1 MTLLE
6 HLKTHRARQKGKN
19 PLPETV
25 FAVVAL
31 LVQQFALTSIPTGKS
46 PRDRKVQT
54 PRPARLSLFP
64 LLSLAQFRLT
74 QEIIARFDNPYLF
87 YARSPE
93 DVKISLLLYRAN
105 PDLPAE
111 ILQEYSLSALWAGE
125 ASLELGKR
133 VELKSIEPQTE
144 N

>member
-25 FAVVAL
+25 FAVVATI
-31 LVQQFALTSIPTGKS
+31 VQQFALTSVPLAEGV
-46 PRDRKVQT
+46 RDRPAQT
-54 PRPARLSLFP
+54 LRLSLFP
-64 LLSLAQFRLT
+64 LLSPVQFRLA
-74 QEIIARFDNPYLF
+74 QEIIARFDNPYLI

-93 DVKISLLLYRAN
+93 DVKISLLLYQSN
-105 PDLPAE
+105 SYLPAE
-111 ILQEYSLSALWAGE
+111 TLQENSLGALWAGE
-125 ASLELGKR
+125 ASPELGKR
-133 VELKSIEPQTE
+133 VELKSVEPETE

>member
-25 FAVVAL
+25 FAVVAS
-31 LVQQFALTSIPTGKS
+31 LVQQFALTSIPPGES

-54 PRPARLSLFP
+54 PRAARLSLFP
-64 LLSLAQFRLT
+64 LLSPVQFRLA
-74 QEIIARFDNPYLF
+74 QEIIARFDNPYLI

-93 DVKISLLLYRAN
+93 DVTISLLLYQSN
-105 PDLPAE
+105 PHLPAE
-111 ILQEYSLSALWAGE
+111 TLQEYSLGALWAGE
-125 ASLELGKR
+125 ASPELGKR
-133 VELKSIEPQTE
+133 VELKSFEPETE